1 MNNNLLRQLVFCT
14 KQTIKYFL
22 LQLLVLQVVLAEPSS
37 SQSMEDYQ
45 VTLNVTDQKLVEV
58 LAALEKQTDF
68 VFAYNQQV
76 AKDKS
81 RITIANTS
89 DLKTILQKITEQV
102 DFDFKRVN
110 NNIYV
115 THINSRLKIDE
126 KIKYEEDVISSRND
140 VLITGKV
147 TDGKGEPLPGVSVI
161 IEGTTKG
168 TVTDIDGNYSI
179 DVSEGGVLLF
189 SFIGYV
195 PQRVRIT
202 NQTELSISLMEDNVK
217 LSEVVVTAFGLE
229 RNEKSISYSYQ
240 KIDGDRLVKAKNPN
254 FGAGLQGKIAGLS
267 VVQRSGAPGESPSI
281 NIRGSRSITGNNE
294 PLYVVDGFPISGR
307 IVDLNPNDIETIN
320 VLKGPTAAA
329 LYGIRASNGVIVVTT
344 KRGAEAGMGKPR
356 ITFDKNVTYDVLTR
370 FPNLQKTYG
379 QGELGAF
386 IPFSTFN
393 WGPRI
398 DTLGT
403 YTNQLGQPEQAAVYD
418 NPGNFFNNGRT
429 YNVNLDVSNRFEKGN
444 YSVGVGYINQEGTIE
459 GTSFER
465 YNFKVASD
473 YNLSSKVRIGTSVNF
488 SSANDSRVVDGA
500 GNSSLFYAA
509 FFAPVTYDLRNK
521 PISQPDDPFNQ
532 INFRGGHDNI
542 YWSIKNNSN
551 TGDVLRTFG
560 NTYLE
565 YKPVDWITL
574 NTRLGVDYLV
584 SNRKNVLSLGSG
596 ATGGRT
602 NPPRGG
608 QITDFNQNQ
617 RQFNAVTTLVIDKQ
631 IHPDLRLNFIAGNE
645 YLDFNSRQM
654 VITGND
660 IVIGG
665 FDHIS
670 NTSLQIPNEN
680 VNRSR
685 LVGFFSN
692 AELAYKNY
700 LFFNASVRNDIVS
713 NMPRGNRSFV
723 YPSVGM
729 GFVFTDAFNIESNI
743 LTFGKIR
750 GSIAEVGQAGP
761 LYVGQNVFVRGMVAE
776 NFGAGAFQFPFLG
789 LPAFMIDR
797 NQVSNIEPEN
807 IKTNEIGFDLRF
819 FNNRL
824 GIDYSYYETSSE
836 GQIFRVPL
844 PPSTG
849 FGTELRNSGI
859 MSVKG
864 HEVVLNIN
872 PIRKTDFSWDIT
884 TNFTAFKNEVVELAE
899 GIERLTLGGFRAQ
912 IVAERGLPYPSLL
925 GSSYARD
932 ANDNVVVDSRQF
944 LPNGN
949 ANPAYGMPLRSLEQ
963 NTFLGQVNPDFEIG
977 FINQFQYKQ
986 FSLAIQVD
994 WRQGGFISSGSNRL
1008 GKLYGSLDVTGN
1020 RETPQIYDGSK
1031 GFYDVAGNLVV
1042 EGVNDIPII
1051 QGQHFFRNVLDPII
1065 ESNVYDASFVRLR
1078 EIRLSY
1084 DLSPDLLKR
1093 IGFQNASFYVVGRNL
1108 WLNAALPNFDPEM
1121 VSGSG
1126 NVRGEEYL
1134 VVPQTASYGAGLVVS
1149 F

>member
-1 MNNNLLRQLVFCT
+1 MKKYLLKHVIRMT
-14 KQTIKYFL
+14 KLFIAAFFIQCLTMSL
-22 LQLLVLQVVLAEPSS
+22 LLASNGNAQVKSIEEVKVVLS
-37 SQSMEDYQ
+37 
-45 VTLNVTDQKLVEV
+45 
-58 LAALEKQTDF
+58 LEKVKIEKVFAELEGQTDF
-68 VFAYNQQV
+68 NFAFSKREI
-76 AKDKS
+76 KD
-81 RITIANTS
+81 
-89 DLKTILQKITEQV
+89 LPLV
-102 DFDFKRVN
+102 DIDSKGESLYETLINLARQTNLNFKQVN
-110 NNIYV
+110 NNIHV
-115 THINSRLKIDE
+115 KKSPTPTSSE
-126 KIKYEEDVISSRND
+126 KS
-140 VLITGKV
+140 VLISEIRDIVTGRV
-147 TDGKGEPLPGVSVI
+147 TDRNGDPLPGVSI
-161 IEGTTKG
+161 ILDGTSIG
-168 TVTDIDGNYSI
+168 TVTDIDGNYSM
-179 DVSEGGVLLF
+179 DAPADGVLVF
-189 SFIGYV
+189 SYIGYS
-195 PQRVRIT
+195 QKRVRIN
-202 NQTELSISLMEDNVK
+202 NQSNVAVILEESNIN
-217 LSEVVVTAFGLE
+217 LSEVVVTAFGME
-229 RNEKSISYSYQ
+229 RSEKSLSYSIQ
-240 KIDGDRLVKAKNPN
+240 QIDGDRLVQAKNPN

-267 VVQRSGAPGESPSI
+267 VIQRSGAPGESPSI

-344 KRGAEAGMGKPR
+344 KRGAQAGMGRPR
-356 ITFDKNVTYDVLTR
+356 ITLDKNITYDVITR

-379 QGELGAF
+379 QGEGGNF
-386 IPFSTFN
+386 VPFSTFN

-403 YTNQLGQPEQAAVYD
+403 YTNQLGQPEQAAIYD

-444 YSVGVGYINQEGTIE
+444 YSIGVGYINQEGTIE

-465 YNFKVASD
+465 FNFKVAND
-473 YNLSSKVRIGTSVNF
+473 YNLSSKVRIGSSVNF
-488 SSANDSRVVDGA
+488 SSAKDSRVVDGS

-509 FFAPVTYDLRNK
+509 FFAPVTYDLKNK
-521 PISQPDDPFNQ
+521 PIALADDPFNQ
-532 INFRGGHDNI
+532 VNFRGGHDNI

-551 TGDVLRTFG
+551 NGDVLRTFG

-565 YKPVDWITL
+565 YKPIEWITL

-584 SNRKNVLSLGSG
+584 SNRKSVLSLGSG

-608 QITDFNQNQ
+608 QITDLNQNQ
-617 RQFNAVTTLVIDKQ
+617 MQFNAVTTLVIDKQ
-631 IHPDLRLNFIAGNE
+631 IHPDVRLNFIAGNE
-645 YLDFNSRQM
+645 FLDFNSRSM

-670 NTSLQIPNEN
+670 NTSLQIPNES

-700 LFFNASVRNDIVS
+700 LFVNASVRNDIVS

-723 YPSVGM
+723 YPSVGAA
-729 GFVFTDAFNIESNI
+729 FAFTDAFNVDSDI
-743 LTFGKIR
+743 LTFGKLR

-761 LYVGQNVFVRGMVAE
+761 LFVGQNVFVRGNVAE
-776 NFGAGAFQFPFLG
+776 NFGAGAFQFPFMG

-807 IKTNEIGFDLRF
+807 IKTNEIGIDLRF

-824 GIDYSYYETSSE
+824 GIDYSYYETRSE

-844 PPSTG
+844 PASTG

-864 HEVVLNIN
+864 HEIVLNIT
-872 PIRKTDFSWDIT
+872 PIRNTNFTWDIT
-884 TNFTAFKNEVVELAE
+884 TNFTSFKNEVVELAD
-899 GIERLTLGGFRAQ
+899 GIERLSLGGFRAQ

-925 GSSYARD
+925 GSTFARD
-932 ANDNVVVDSRQF
+932 ANNNVVVDSRQF

-963 NTFLGQVNPDFEIG
+963 NTFLGQVNPEFEIG

-986 FSLAIQVD
+986 FSLVVQVD

-1008 GKLYGSLDVTGN
+1008 GKLYGSLDVTEN
-1020 RETPQIYDGSK
+1020 RATPQVYSGSK
-1031 GFYDVAGNLVV
+1031 GFFDGSGNLVV

-1051 QGQHFFRNVLDPII
+1051 QGEFFFRNVMDPII

-1078 EIRLSY
+1078 ELRLSY
-1084 DLSPDLLKR
+1084 DLTPQMLKR
-1093 IGFQNASFYVVGRNL
+1093 LRFQNASFYVVGRNL

-1134 VVPQTASYGAGLVVS
+1134 VVPQTASYGAGLIVS